1 MNFTTAPLRG
11 RLGNLLFQIGATC
24 TYAKLTN
31 KKGIFTHSDTS
42 LQYKENILRNVEF
55 VQNHNVRFLKL
66 KLPFQYEPI
75 PLVENENVYLGGS
88 YFQSEKY
95 LDKKLMIEMFK
106 MKPEEKEYILSKY
119 PDISERVSIH
129 VRRGDYLQVQY
140 AHPIIP
146 VETFYNKALELFP
159 GKKIMIF
166 SDDIPWCKENF
177 KTEDTIFVSEPS
189 DYIEIYMMS
198 LCSDNIIA
206 NSSFSWWG
214 AYLNENPQ
222 RKVIVP
228 EPWFTNDAYNA
239 RDIVPDSWTK
249 IKYI

>member
-24 TYAKLTN
+24 TYAKSTDR
-31 KKGIFTHSDTS
+31 KSVFMPSS
-42 LQYKENILRNVEF
+42 ECLQYKSNILRKVDFVE
-55 VQNHNVRFLKL
+55 NYSVRFFKL
-66 KLPFQYEPI
+66 RLPFFYTPI
-75 PLVENENVYLGGS
+75 PLMQGQNVYLGDS

-95 LDKKLMIEMFK
+95 LDKELVTELFR
-106 MKPEEKEYILSKY
+106 MKPEEKEYILNNY
-119 PDISERVSIH
+119 PDISERVSLH
-129 VRRGDYLQVQY
+129 VRRGDYLQVQH

-177 KTEDTIFVSEPS
+177 KTEDTIFVSEPN

-222 RKVIVP
+222 KKVIAP

-239 RDIVPDSWTK
+239 RDIVPDSWIK
-249 IKYI
+249 IKYV